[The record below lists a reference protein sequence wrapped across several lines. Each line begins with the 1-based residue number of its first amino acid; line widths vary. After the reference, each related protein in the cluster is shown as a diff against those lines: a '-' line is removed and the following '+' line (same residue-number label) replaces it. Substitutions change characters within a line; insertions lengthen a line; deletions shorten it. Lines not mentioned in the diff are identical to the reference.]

1 MLIDNIEVVEENAE
15 EQQPVDVQEED
26 YSDVGNKQSEPAVE
40 DAYDSIEEKTA
51 RLPLFSSI
59 ESSTSPTEG
68 LDCSLPSFE
77 KSSS

>member
-15 EQQPVDVQEED
+15 EQQSVDVQEED

-68 LDCSLPSFE
+68 LDFSLPSFE
-77 KSSS
+77 KSSF

>member
-15 EQQPVDVQEED
+15 EQQHVDVQEED

-51 RLPLFSSI
+51 RLGYLFS
-59 ESSTSPTEG
+59 
-68 LDCSLPSFE
+68 LQ
-77 KSSS
+77 

>member
-26 YSDVGNKQSEPAVE
+26 YSDVAGNKQSEPAVE

-59 ESSTSPTEG
+59 
-68 LDCSLPSFE
+68 
-77 KSSS
+77 

>member
-26 YSDVGNKQSEPAVE
+26 YSDVGKQSEPAVE

-59 ESSTSPTEG
+59 GRIIYISYRRFG
-68 LDCSLPSFE
+68 LFTTII
-77 KSSS
+77 